1 VECGIITQ
9 VRHAAATCLSALLDG
24 AANRQYLAIAELRDA
39 LPTTTTRRP
48 RARAFTTL
56 SSTLGEL
63 CVQVHPV
70 VNPSTA
76 PNDRIRR

>member
-1 VECGIITQ
+1 
-9 VRHAAATCLSALLDG
+9 LDG

-39 LPTTTTRRP
+39 LTTTARRP

-63 CVQVHPV
+63 CVQVRPER
-70 VNPSTA
+70 NPSRARSSST
-76 PNDRIRR
+76 PNSPLNFG

>member
-1 VECGIITQ
+1 MECGTTTQ

-39 LPTTTTRRP
+39 LTTTTARPP

-63 CVQVHPV
+63 CVQVRPH
-70 VNPSTA
+70 VNPSPA
-76 PNDRIRR
+76 PIR